1 MKGTWKN
8 AWTGLLSLTLSCTLL
23 LGACAPA
30 QSQGEQAEGA
40 ADLRPAVERVIFTV
54 GSDKMYIN
62 EKEITIKAPY
72 LVNDTTLVPVRA
84 VTEGLGAQVGWDGGE
99 NKVSVSK
106 DGVDITLVIDQASAQ
121 MNGQTVE
128 LLCAPVLDGD
138 TTMVPIRV
146 ISEAFGME
154 VGYDGVKENIVVV
167 KRSFPDAVTVDAAQI
182 DAAKKLACDK
192 IKKTA
197 GNFVDGKFPHGSKD
211 GVYVP
216 EGPGWVGG
224 FYTGLNYLC
233 YDFSGDEAYRK
244 KAEEASITLKN
255 MFYQDKQVYNHDLG
269 FTFLLSYYQDYLL
282 TGSEASKQVVI
293 DAGDAL
299 LARAREPLG
308 YIRGWN
314 QWGNSKYGQENNY
327 RMIAD
332 SMCNIPL
339 LFICTELTG
348 DEKYAEGAV
357 RHARLTQQYLV
368 RNNYTSAHTFV
379 FTPDGE
385 PKYEQTHQGAYDSS
399 CWARG
404 QAWIINGMAFA
415 YAKTGDASFLDTA
428 KNCIDTYLLKT
439 EADLVPKWDLDY
451 QRMASEPRDSSAAGI
466 IACGMMQIYDETGD
480 EFYYE
485 AAKRLFTSL
494 YENYSTK
501 DDADNEGII
510 LHATGHMPNKQNVDV
525 SLIYGDYYFAELA
538 DRLGKKI
545 EN

>member
-1 MKGTWKN
+1 M
-8 AWTGLLSLTLSCTLL
+8 S
-23 LGACAPA
+23 
-30 QSQGEQAEGA
+30 
-40 ADLRPAVERVIFTV
+40 
-54 GSDKMYIN
+54 
-62 EKEITIKAPY
+62 
-72 LVNDTTLVPVRA
+72 VP
-84 VTEGLGAQVGWDGGE
+84 
-99 NKVSVSK
+99 
-106 DGVDITLVIDQASAQ
+106 
-121 MNGQTVE
+121 
-128 LLCAPVLDGD
+128 
-138 TTMVPIRV
+138 
-146 ISEAFGME
+146 
-154 VGYDGVKENIVVV
+154 
-167 KRSFPDAVTVDAAQI
+167 
-182 DAAKKLACDK
+182 
-192 IKKTA
+192 
-197 GNFVDGKFPHGSKD
+197 
-211 GVYVP
+211 
-216 EGPGWVGG
+216 
-224 FYTGLNYLC
+224 
-233 YDFSGDEAYRK
+233 K

-415 YAKTGDASFLDTA
+415 YGKNGGCIVFGTA

-439 EADLVPKWDLDY
+439 RPTLFRSGTSTISAWRANRATALRRE
-451 QRMASEPRDSSAAGI
+451 SSRA
-466 IACGMMQIYDETGD
+466 
-480 EFYYE
+480 
-485 AAKRLFTSL
+485 
-494 YENYSTK
+494 
-501 DDADNEGII
+501 
-510 LHATGHMPNKQNVDV
+510 V
-525 SLIYGDYYFAELA
+525 
-538 DRLGKKI
+538 
-545 EN
+545 